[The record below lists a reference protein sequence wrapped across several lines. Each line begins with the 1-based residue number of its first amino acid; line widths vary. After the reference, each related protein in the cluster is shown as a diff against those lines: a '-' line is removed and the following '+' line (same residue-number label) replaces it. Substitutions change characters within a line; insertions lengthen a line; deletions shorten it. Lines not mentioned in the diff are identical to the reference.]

1 MTYTTALATPDPL
14 IYHTGPGIELLPQ
27 QQPELLQSDFFFSP
41 GVGGGGRAAPVAYAS
56 AKPRGQIIAAAA
68 SLCHRA
74 PFRSHVCNLHHSS
87 QQGGIFNP
95 RDEARDLLNY
105 QTPKNKKQKPQNQT
119 KPRPQQLRTYQHQIL
134 RETVRD
140 REERRDRE

>member
-1 MTYTTALATPDPL
+1 MKKTKFSRGRVQGYTWGFDY
-14 IYHTGPGIELLPQ
+14 IIFFHRKKKVRNY
-27 QQPELLQSDFFFSP
+27 FFFFFFFCLFGSAP
-41 GVGGGGRAAPVAYAS
+41 AAYGGS
-56 AKPRGQIIAAAA
+56 QTRGQIIAAAA